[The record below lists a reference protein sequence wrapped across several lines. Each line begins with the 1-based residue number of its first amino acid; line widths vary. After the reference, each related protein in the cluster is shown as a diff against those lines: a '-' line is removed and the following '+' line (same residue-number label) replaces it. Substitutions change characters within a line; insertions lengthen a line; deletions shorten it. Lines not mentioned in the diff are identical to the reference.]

1 MCPTLPRM
9 SGKGPVYA
17 LMVAVSL
24 LWGIAF
30 VGIKEALAYLS
41 PSTLTLLR
49 FAVADAGLLVMALLW
64 RGARPASPA
73 GDWPRLLAMAVL
85 GIPVY
90 HLAISWGENRTG
102 AGAAALIVA
111 TAPVMV
117 AVLSAMV
124 LRESIP
130 ARRALGI
137 AVAFGGVAVLSLK
150 GSSAPGQHA
159 TQISG
164 VLVAMLSPI
173 SWAIYTVL
181 ARPLLQRVPAMRMTA
196 TVFLMGGIMLLP
208 LVRASTFREAAAMPA
223 SGWAWVIF
231 LGLGSSV
238 AGYLVFNL
246 ALARMEAAKVAVFLY
261 MVPVVALLSARVILG
276 EPLTG
281 WVALAAAMVVG
292 GVVLTERDRR
302 PAS

>member
-1 MCPTLPRM
+1 M
-9 SGKGPVYA
+9 SAKAPVYA

-24 LWGIAF
+24 LWGVAF
-30 VGIKEALAYLS
+30 VGIKEALAFVS

-64 RGARPASPA
+64 RGARPVSIA
-73 GDWPRLLAMAVL
+73 GDGPRYIALAVL

-90 HLAISWGENRTG
+90 HLAITWGEDRTG

-117 AVLSAMV
+117 AVLSMLV

-137 AVAFGGVAVLSLK
+137 ALAFGGVAVLSLK
-150 GSSAPGQHA
+150 GSPAPGEHA

-164 VLVAMLSPI
+164 VLVAMLSPM
-173 SWAIYTVL
+173 SWAVYTVL
-181 ARPLLQRVPAMRMTA
+181 ARPLLQRVPAMRMTS
-196 TVFLMGGIMLLP
+196 TVFLIGGVTLLP
-208 LVRASTFREAAAMPA
+208 LIRASTFREAVAMPA
-223 SGWAWVIF
+223 AGWAWVVF

-238 AGYLVFNL
+238 AGYLVFNI

-276 EPLTG
+276 EPLTK
-281 WVALAAAMVVG
+281 WVALAAVLVVG
-292 GVVLTERDRR
+292 GVVVTEREGRKAR
-302 PAS
+302 AAA

>member
-1 MCPTLPRM
+1 MF
-9 SGKGPVYA
+9 GKGPVYA

-30 VGIKEALAYLS
+30 IGIKEALAYLS

-73 GDWPRLLAMAVL
+73 GEWPRLLALAVL

-90 HLAISWGENRTG
+90 HLAITWGEDRTS

-117 AVLSAMV
+117 AVLSAVV
-124 LRESIP
+124 LRESVP

-137 AVAFGGVAVLSLK
+137 ALAFGGVAVLSLK
-150 GSSAPGQHA
+150 GSPAPGQQA

-173 SWAIYTVL
+173 SWAVYTVL

-196 TVFLMGGIMLLP
+196 TVFLIGGVTLLP

-223 SGWAWVIF
+223 SGWAWVTF

-261 MVPVVALLSARVILG
+261 MVPVVALLTAAVILD
-276 EPLTG
+276 EPLTR

-292 GVVLTERDRR
+292 GVVITERERR
-302 PAS
+302 PAG

>member
-30 VGIKEALAYLS
+30 IGIKEALAYLS

-73 GDWPRLLAMAVL
+73 GEWPRLLALAVL

-90 HLAISWGENRTG
+90 HLAITWGEDRTS

-117 AVLSAMV
+117 AVLSAVV
-124 LRESIP
+124 LRESVP

-137 AVAFGGVAVLSLK
+137 ALAFGGVAVLSLK
-150 GSSAPGQHA
+150 GSPAPGQQA

-164 VLVAMLSPI
+164 VMVAMLSPI
-173 SWAIYTVL
+173 SWAVYTVL

-196 TVFLMGGIMLLP
+196 TVFLIGGVTLLP
-208 LVRASTFREAAAMPA
+208 LVREWCR
-223 SGWAWVIF
+223 
-231 LGLGSSV
+231 SS
-238 AGYLVFNL
+238 
-246 ALARMEAAKVAVFLY
+246 RC
-261 MVPVVALLSARVILG
+261 
-276 EPLTG
+276 
-281 WVALAAAMVVG
+281 
-292 GVVLTERDRR
+292 
-302 PAS
+302 